1 MSEHICVCTGFVVAV
16 LGVDSTLSRSMVFF
30 MHVSVCITFMYLR
43 DLVFACQC
51 VSDSYS
57 GITGC

>member
-1 MSEHICVCTGFVVAV
+1 MAV
-16 LGVDSTLSRSMVFF
+16 LGVDFTLSRSMVFF
-30 MHVSVCITFMYLR
+30 MHVSVCITCMCLR